1 MRNASKCPPAHQRA
15 RAVPSFPVVT
25 LLERMHFVLKS
36 KGWSGRE
43 WARRAGLSEENHVNA
58 LMLRMKND
66 AEGRLAGDIETYA
79 KLAKAAGVSL
89 DWLVLGRG
97 VPVGD
102 AIEVSD
108 DPRYPSRARV
118 VVVAYWLGFPEA
130 VIRAVLDHDAP
141 SVDPGPDYW
150 LRLLQLKQ
158 AELAAPGAA
167 PTPKLLK

>member
-1 MRNASKCPPAHQRA
+1 MRNAPKRPTAHQHA
-15 RAVPSFPVVT
+15 RLVTSSFVLT
-25 LLERMHFVLKS
+25 LLERMQFVLDS

-43 WARRAGLSEENHVNA
+43 WARQAGLSEENHVNN
-58 LMLRMKND
+58 LMLRMRKD
-66 AEGRLAGDIETYA
+66 TEGRLAGDIETYA

-102 AIEVSD
+102 ALEISD
-108 DPRYPSRARV
+108 DPKYPSRARV
-118 VVVAYWLGFPEA
+118 VVVAYWLGFPEP

-158 AELAAPGAA
+158 AELAAPGP
-167 PTPKLLK
+167 PTAPKLLK